1 MSNLESPILNPK
13 HSNIEEEI
21 ITKDEIIQ
29 LIEEHNLKTKEDAKL
44 KAIFSELEKQL
55 GVGKV
60 KRSSFFGV
68 ISKNKELSRTSLKK
82 KADFYFQSSGEKI
95 LEKLKKIKLLCI
107 KMNEEEAVNDIEYII
122 DTLTNKDLNDLDLS
136 ELNSEA
142 KDTLKQYSQAENKV
156 QRSSDLKKIAIG
168 FSKKT
173 ILLQN
178 TQENQLEKKSSVK
191 GLNVRNSKA
200 ISELSSLS
208 LNSSDYDKNSNINLQ
223 SLQDLNALFNKI
235 EDFDFDIFE
244 LDKIAKKNS
253 LYYISREIF
262 DSLYFFE
269 DLIPEN
275 KFKRFITE
283 ITNGY
288 SRNVQYHNDLHAA
301 DVLQTTYVLMEKGSI
316 YYKCDLT
323 ELDYISILLSA
334 ICHDFKHPGIGNS
347 YLINSTHNIALSFNG
362 KLINILTFRLFS
374 IGELP
379 YC

>member
-1 MSNLESPILNPK
+1 MSNIDNKTEPSKKSIN
-13 HSNIEEEI
+13 EEEI
-21 ITKDEIIQ
+21 ITKDEMIK
-29 LIEEHNLKTKEDAKL
+29 LIEEHNLKNKEDAKI

-60 KRSSFFGV
+60 KRASFFGV
-68 ISKNKELSRTSLKK
+68 ISKNKEFSRTSLKK

-107 KMNEEEAVNDIEYII
+107 KMNEDEAVDDIEYII
-122 DTLTNKDLNDLDLS
+122 NTLTNKDINDLDMN

-156 QRSSDLKKIAIG
+156 QISSDLKKITLG
-168 FSKKT
+168 FTTKKT
-173 ILLQN
+173 VILQN
-178 TQENQLEKKSSVK
+178 NQETQLEKKVSFK
-191 GLNVRNSKA
+191 ATNIRNSNT
-200 ISELSSLS
+200 ITDISSLS
-208 LNSSDYDKNSNINLQ
+208 LNQNDSNNKSSIDLQ
-223 SLQDLNALFNKI
+223 SLQNLNALFKKL

-244 LDKIAKKNS
+244 LDKIAKRNS

-269 DLIPEN
+269 HLIPEN

-288 SRNVQYHNDLHAA
+288 SRDVQYHNDLHAA
-301 DVLQTTYVLMEKGSI
+301 DVLQTTFVLMEKGSI

-334 ICHDFKHPGIGNS
+334 ICHDYKHPGIGNS
-347 YLINSTHNIALSFNG
+347 YLINSIHSIALSFNG
-362 KLINILTFRLFS
+362 KYYLLKH
-374 IGELP
+374 
-379 YC
+379 